1 MRPPVR
7 STPPSSWTKP
17 NEPPLFLSPTAGDRL
32 AKQGRGPA
40 PLHHPV
46 RPLLSII
53 IPAFNEE
60 ARIGPT
66 LDAIVEYLDAQ
77 PYSWEVMVVDDG
89 SSDAT
94 SEGVAERARA
104 LGGVSLQRIPHRGK
118 GWAVRHGMLASSGA
132 YRLMCDAD
140 LAMPVE
146 LIASFI
152 ERMEDGYDAV
162 IGSRQAPGARRY
174 NEPLMRHVR
183 GRVFNMLVR
192 LAVVGGYAD
201 TQCGFKCFRA
211 EQAETLFRLQ
221 KTRGLAFDVEL
232 LYLARKQGL
241 KVVEIPIDWYHD
253 RDSKVRTGVDSLSMF
268 IDALRV
274 RVRDLTGGY
283 VLEDG
288 D

>member
-1 MRPPVR
+1 M
-7 STPPSSWTKP
+7 
-17 NEPPLFLSPTAGDRL
+17 
-32 AKQGRGPA
+32 
-40 PLHHPV
+40 

-94 SEGVAERARA
+94 SERVAERARA
-104 LGGVSLQRIPHRGK
+104 STGILLQRIPHRGK
-118 GWAVRHGMLASSGA
+118 GWAVRHGMLAASGA

-162 IGSRQAPGARRY
+162 I
-174 NEPLMRHVR
+174 
-183 GRVFNMLVR
+183 
-192 LAVVGGYAD
+192 D
-201 TQCGFKCFRA
+201 
-211 EQAETLFRLQ
+211 
-221 KTRGLAFDVEL
+221 
-232 LYLARKQGL
+232 
-241 KVVEIPIDWYHD
+241 
-253 RDSKVRTGVDSLSMF
+253 
-268 IDALRV
+268 RV
-274 RVRDLTGGY
+274 RRR
-283 VLEDG
+283 VLGATTSPSCGTSGAEYSTCSFASR
-288 D
+288 